1 MSAPCFNG
9 CSLPGAR
16 GSPFAADPA
25 PAPRK
30 IRTAPAR
37 CAGLRSIP
45 AAPHGLVRPLLWEL
59 VREQRPEEVLRE
71 NMSILAEVK
80 Q

>member
-1 MSAPCFNG
+1 
-9 CSLPGAR
+9 
-16 GSPFAADPA
+16 
-25 PAPRK
+25 
-30 IRTAPAR
+30 
-37 CAGLRSIP
+37 
-45 AAPHGLVRPLLWEL
+45 LLWEL